1 MAERIHI
8 VASYQTRR
16 VTKITT
22 KNGRNIA
29 LDNSPL
35 FDDWNE
41 ILNFE
46 EGEAWTVDW
55 VPVESPYID
64 IITDTKEFMKQLKAS
79 FRGTSS
85 SSAAVS

>member
-1 MAERIHI
+1 MLAERIHV

-22 KNGRNIA
+22 KNGRNIP

-41 ILNFE
+41 IISFK
-46 EGEAWTVDW
+46 EGEAWSVDW
-55 VPVESPYID
+55 VPVESPYVD
-64 IITDTKEFMKQLKAS
+64 ILTEGKDLMKFLKAN
-79 FRGTSS
+79 FKSS
-85 SSAAVS
+85 SHKDK